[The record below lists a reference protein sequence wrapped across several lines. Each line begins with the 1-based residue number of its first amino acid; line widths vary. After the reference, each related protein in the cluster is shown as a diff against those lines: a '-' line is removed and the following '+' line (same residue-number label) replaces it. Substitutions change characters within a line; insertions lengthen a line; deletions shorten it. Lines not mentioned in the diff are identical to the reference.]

1 MWSLPQD
8 VTIATDPLGL
18 RDFFFSLSLSLCSVV
33 GGVAQDGME
42 AVIPS
47 ASLTSC
53 MALQGYGD
61 DLAGPN
67 E

>member
-1 MWSLPQD
+1 M
-8 VTIATDPLGL
+8 VIASGRYHSDRPP
-18 RDFFFSLSLSLCSVV
+18 RAQRPFFFFFPLPLCSVV

-47 ASLTSC
+47 ASLTSR